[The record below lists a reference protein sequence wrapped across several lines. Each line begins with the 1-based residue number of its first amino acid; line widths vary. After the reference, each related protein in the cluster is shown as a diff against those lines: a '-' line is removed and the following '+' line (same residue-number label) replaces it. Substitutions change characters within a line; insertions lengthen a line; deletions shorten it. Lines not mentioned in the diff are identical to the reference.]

1 MSAVVLEDIA
11 RSSVNDPFHE
21 FAVYVGLGISRAASA
36 LNDVVV
42 EKISEG
48 CRYSVDPHIS
58 GAEVDAARNGTV
70 DSAQVDHQLTVH
82 IEPEVIVSGELE
94 DDVMAPVVQSVR
106 GLGEAGLGLHGKI
119 VIRLYTVVINRV
131 QILIFPWITV
141 RKQPLI
147 RGLVKGINVLG
158 VQG

>member
-1 MSAVVLEDIA
+1 MGAVVLENIA
-11 RSSVNDPFHE
+11 CSSADDSFHE
-21 FAVYVGLGISRAASA
+21 FAVDIGLGISRAASP
-36 LNDVVV
+36 LNKVIV

-58 GAEVDAARNGTV
+58 GAEVDTSRNGAV
-70 DSAQVDHQLTVH
+70 DSAQVDDQLAVH

-119 VIRLYTVVINRV
+119 VIRLYTVVINRI
-131 QILIFPWITV
+131 QILIFPRITV
-141 RKQPLI
+141 REQPLV
-147 RGLVKGINVLG
+147 RGLVKGIDILG
-158 VQG
+158 VQ